1 MEVLS
6 YSASACGCLVLWLR
20 LAGRLVTVD
29 ELAGRLVTVDELVG
43 RLVAVDELV
52 GRFVTAGFRVAT
64 VFCAGAF
71 LGVAGVGAGSIAV
84 SLSCTTVTSDPSVTS
99 LVTTLASECVVSS
112 ATGVCG
118 STLVKVEASASGEAC
133 WFPSE

>member
-1 MEVLS
+1 MEVPS

-20 LAGRLVTVD
+20 LAD
-29 ELAGRLVTVDELVG
+29 

-52 GRFVTAGFRVAT
+52 GRFVTVGFRVAT

-71 LGVAGVGAGSIAV
+71 LGVVGVGAGPEVV
-84 SLSCTTVTSDPSVTS
+84 SLSCTTATSDPSVTS
-99 LVTTLASECVVSS
+99 LVTTLVSEGVVSS
-112 ATGVCG
+112 TTGACC
-118 STLVKVEASASGEAC
+118 SSSVKVEASVSGEAC